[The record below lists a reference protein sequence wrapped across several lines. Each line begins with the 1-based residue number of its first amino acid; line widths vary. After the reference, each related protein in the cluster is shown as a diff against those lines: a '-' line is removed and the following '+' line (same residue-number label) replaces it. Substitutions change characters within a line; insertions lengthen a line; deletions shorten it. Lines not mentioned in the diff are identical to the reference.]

1 MIEQFMQVVTE
12 QGNQIAV
19 EDGNLSLSYSE
30 LDSISNAL
38 ASSLANIGV
47 HEGAHVGLCLPRSAE
62 LIATMVAVI
71 KLGACYVPIEPS
83 MPVSR
88 RQALFEQCD
97 IRTVLSY
104 SEQIELWRLEEA
116 ENIVAELF
124 DFKAEFNHALSKVK
138 SGETVEFKTSTAS
151 PDTLA
156 CLFFTSGSTG
166 LPKGVSVLNSGIK
179 SVVHQPNYVPLTS
192 GKRVGNFANPSFD
205 ALTFEVWGA
214 LLNGATAVVFTQEEI
229 NDPQALARKIEES
242 ALDVA
247 FMTTGLFNLMVLE
260 FPQSLVHI
268 KHLLV
273 GGEAFV
279 ASNATPFFDAATS
292 AGFEGS
298 DYPALY
304 NVYGPTECTTFSAC
318 HRLLPENVKKYIRD
332 ARVPIGKGIN
342 RTQVYVVVEQNRLAL
357 SGEVGE
363 IAIAGPAL
371 AQGYYGDKTRN
382 AERFVYLPW
391 LKEHVYLS
399 GDLGMQNEQG
409 DIEFLGRADQQV
421 KVRGHRIE
429 LSEIEQCIQSHPD
442 VLHASCVSVKEQETD
457 IYAYLSLHSQ
467 VSKEALRQ
475 HIRQYLPSYMVPH
488 RFFAISQ
495 APLNKNGKLDKRRLR
510 EMEHVE
516 LVSEQRTAQLSD
528 QVGLLAPTVSKTFVS
543 VVHEILRLGSSP
555 NQNSRFLENSFLENS
570 LVENGGD
577 SLKAMRI
584 IARLRKQLSGS
595 LELSVGDF
603 MAGTSL
609 IHLATDIEQQYA
621 ALSEF
626 ESESEKSPESGM
638 ESRTETQSNVYS
650 ASPEQSRLALLQYL
664 NTDSTAYNAPFVF
677 TLTGNVDIEALQRA
691 WISVVKQHG
700 ALRSQFSTSSI
711 GVKVEECEFQSE
723 MGSLRYQLLSENL
736 VNEVINARV
745 TQHFNIE
752 IAPLFTSD
760 LIEVN
765 GSQEQ
770 ATYHLVLC
778 FHHLIVDGWSINV
791 LLNDLSYA
799 YEACTSN
806 QALKVDRKASKY
818 HHFSQQ
824 RQATIAASSYQKHIE
839 FWRSQPLNTVPSLF
853 SSLSLVSKQVEPDGV
868 VKKTLTP
875 KEWNALKSNAQ
886 NRGMSLFSALLGI
899 WGLTLNRYFHQDRV
913 AIASPVAN
921 REGGNFE
928 NLVGMC
934 ANTCLFNIEM
944 PIGLEVSK
952 FLNKTHH
959 NVTQVQKHQQVDFAD
974 VASLVQQ
981 RSVSGISD
989 DVIESMLVLENTDPS
1004 VLAIKGAEINA
1015 QTLFSGEAKFP
1026 ITLFVTDCGDNAELV
1041 LEYQGKKISNE
1052 AANAIVS
1059 SFMTLSTHLF
1069 RSLDRVIQQVPH
1081 LSPSQL
1087 AQVAEF
1093 SKPQLQEHKSRSPSL
1108 PWHRVEDW
1116 FAYQASVSPHN
1127 IAVEMEGQQLSY
1139 QALDTKSE
1147 KLAVA
1152 LRAQYQQAPSETIV
1166 GLSFYRGIELV
1177 VAVMAIL
1184 KSGAAYLPL
1193 DPDYPKQ
1200 RLNTMCELANLDLL
1214 LTEEGNLNSF
1224 AHKGEADSIS
1234 SPVYCLNSSFELKPL
1249 TQKEPHKESQQSSER
1264 LDVTTPPEVIEK
1276 QGSGRAYVIYTSG
1289 STGVP
1294 KGVEIPHD
1302 ALLNYLDHCANHY
1315 FEDAQVSAGVV
1326 SSSVNFDATVTTLL
1340 APLVAGKTVK
1350 LIPQDGNDVHSLA
1363 STIKNATE
1371 PMVFKLTPTHLKAL
1385 NHYLGKEQLELPHRF
1400 VVGGEAFDT
1409 TTAKQCQQWLPSAK
1423 LINEYGPTEA
1433 TVGCSTYV
1441 FQPQVNS
1448 YDDAALPIGHPI
1460 CGVNLHVLN
1469 RHAQLCA
1476 QNVIGEIHI
1485 SGSGVA
1491 LGYLNQDEKT
1501 RERFVHLDING
1512 AIQRCYKTGDFGY
1525 WNTNGELIFCGREDD
1540 QIKLNG
1546 YRIELGDIE
1555 AALALALPNVRSA
1568 VALKQSENA
1577 MLVAYVELSESQLAN
1592 KQQVVMD
1599 TLAKQLPS
1607 HMIPSHFCSV
1617 DTLPETPNG
1626 KLDRDTLPI
1635 PDLAPKI
1642 NNGEQE
1648 KAYSESPLVNHLIS
1662 MFSQQNGAQIHPNT
1676 PFFESGFNSLNLMKM
1691 HSQLLQDEWLCSQ
1704 FPPINLVDLFAYP
1717 SIRKLA
1723 EFLMQEEASCGDFES
1738 NESNARKG
1746 STQTKESSK
1755 AVNREIEKSH
1765 DIAVIGMAVNLPAAS
1780 DLSEFWEVIKNGK
1793 ECIECI
1799 PLDKNSEKFD
1809 EENWVSVR
1817 SSMLGVTDFDPAY
1830 FGISEHDAKL
1840 MDPQQRHALMTAV
1853 HALEN
1858 AGIENTDLKT
1868 KVDSNGS
1875 NIEPHLSLLED
1886 ARKVGVFMSASD
1898 NTYGPAI
1905 AKHGEEKIDP
1915 YHLSLLNEK
1924 DFIATRIAYHLNLSG
1939 PAITAQT
1946 ACSSSL
1952 VAIHQACQQIQL
1964 GDCDIAL
1971 VGGVNAD
1978 LETLDGYP
1986 FRKGMILSED
1996 GHCKPFSNQASGT
2009 VPANGIGAVV
2019 LKRLDLAKQDGN
2031 RIYCV
2036 VKGSA
2041 VNNDGGNKVSFY
2053 APSVH
2058 GQRDVI
2064 VQAQRNAQVFSEQVQ
2079 YVEAHGTGTPLGD
2092 PIEVEALSAAFEA
2105 NRRSPDTSGLCQLGS
2120 LKSQMGHLGSAA
2132 GVAGFVRTAL
2142 CLYHQY
2148 YPVTLWSDNPNE
2160 AIDFKAAGFALSSQA
2175 HAWEGRNRF
2184 AGVSSFG
2191 MGGTNAHVVL
2201 GSFDDSINGDLKWDM
2216 PPTPF
2221 NTKSY
2226 LSPYYAKPI
2235 QIGELQH
2242 TAERIRAPFE
2252 QWFLEESWQRVL
2264 RVKTVKGISNQTL
2277 FIGNKSEYHNG
2288 VMTHY
2293 QQQGNQVTYVSDSA
2307 DLQAWLNT
2315 ETNEVAQLNVVV
2327 FSQSDHSGSG
2337 SIQPLWQ
2344 RVELV
2349 QAIQTCSSTNE
2360 FQVIFLNSNS
2370 VEVLGNERVN
2380 PDSALMNGLV
2390 KTMTIENPSMNGYCL
2405 DVSESESSS
2414 DLAAS
2419 LTHLFSSSSASFSQ
2433 PNEPFFALRHGYL
2446 WQRSFL
2452 ESPIESTKFASPKE
2466 QDLRKQSSESNVY
2479 IVTGSKGGIG
2489 RHLTQHL
2496 LAQDS
2501 QNVVIGL
2508 SRSAKQ
2514 ESIEQGAREQHIQCD
2529 ISNDAQWQSLLE
2541 QIHQTYGYVKGIVHA
2556 AGEAGGAML
2565 HTLNADTLQQNVG
2578 AKVLGAIQL
2587 AYSLDKLKPE
2597 FVLYCS
2603 SMSSIYPV
2611 AGQTDYSAA
2620 NAYLNQMST
2629 CRRDSTTR
2637 MISVNFPTWLQ
2648 TGMAKHVSETDFA
2661 ITPQEGLKV
2670 FDRVI
2675 NSLFEGCLYVS
2686 PLNQDDA
2693 RDFFHS
2699 LNHRD
2704 VRTRNDKNSAEH
2716 SGYSNNSVVE
2726 DANNNLDIRL
2736 KLTALFAEV
2745 LGMEESDIESDVCFY
2760 DLGGD
2765 SLTVLDLLDA
2775 LNELFTDAFTLVQ
2788 LNQNVSIDSLTLHL
2802 EAGLHLEKNGHLEK
2816 NTHLER
2822 SDELEKSGELE
2833 KIRHVDVLIH
2843 PVGGDVSGYR
2853 KWRECYPKSREL
2865 IAIRDP
2871 LLEGGA
2877 SLNNI
2882 QMCAQE
2888 YCAQISRHRVKRVI
2902 GWSFG
2907 AVVAQ
2912 EMVKQLG
2919 DDVELVLIDPPA
2931 LNHPAQHLPEF
2942 ANSVFVKEVLQQYPE
2957 LKGRLNEHSSVND
2970 IIDAMHTN
2978 GSEARQYLER
2988 VVSACQKNANALRQ
3002 YKPSKIHVKQAWLFV
3017 ASEHSQS
3024 EKTDVTESWLNILP
3038 DINIHE
3044 INGDHYSIL
3053 NETGSRNMLS
3063 KMGKHK

>member
-1 MIEQFMQVVTE
+1 MIEQFMQVVKE

-19 EDGNLSLSYSE
+19 EDGSLSLSYSE

-104 SEQIELWRLEEA
+104 SEQIEIWRYEEA
-116 ENIVAELF
+116 EISVAELF
-124 DFKAEFNHALSKVK
+124 DFKAEFSHALSQAK
-138 SGETVEFKTSTAS
+138 SGELVEFETFTAS

-214 LLNGATAVVFTQEEI
+214 LLNGATTVVFTQEEI
-229 NDPQALARKIEES
+229 NDPQALARKIEQS

-279 ASNATPFFDAATS
+279 ASNAAPFFDAATS

-318 HRLLPENVKKYIRD
+318 HRLQPESVEQYIRD

-363 IAIAGPAL
+363 IAISGPAL
-371 AQGYYGDKTRN
+371 ARGYYGDETRS

-467 VSKEALRQ
+467 VSKETLRQ

-488 RFFAISQ
+488 RFFTISQ

-510 EMEHVE
+510 DMEHVE
-516 LVSEQRTAQLSD
+516 LVSEQSTVQFSD
-528 QVGLLAPTVSKTFVS
+528 QIDVLAPTVGKQFVS
-543 VVHEILRLGSSP
+543 VVREMLKLESSP
-555 NQNSRFLENSFLENS
+555 NQNSRFLENS

-603 MAGTSL
+603 MASTSL

-621 ALSEF
+621 ALSE
-626 ESESEKSPESGM
+626 SESEKNSENWD
-638 ESRTETQSNVYS
+638 ESRAETHSNVYS

-677 TLTGNVDIEALQRA
+677 TLTGNVDVEALQKA
-691 WISVVKQHG
+691 WIGVVKQHG
-700 ALRSQFSTSSI
+700 ALRSQFSTSST
-711 GVKVEECEFQSE
+711 GVKVEECEFQDE
-723 MGSLRYQLLSENL
+723 MGSLRYQLLPEHR
-736 VNEVINARV
+736 VNKAINARV
-745 TQHFNIE
+745 TQRFNIE
-752 IAPLFTSD
+752 AAPLFTSD
-760 LIEVN
+760 LIKVD
-765 GSQEQ
+765 GSQQQ

-791 LLNDLSYA
+791 LLNDLSRA
-799 YEACTSN
+799 YEAFTSN
-806 QALKVDRKASKY
+806 QALKVDRKVSKY
-818 HHFSQQ
+818 LHFSQQ
-824 RQATIAASSYQKHIE
+824 RQAAITASSYQKHME
-839 FWRSQPLNTVPSLF
+839 FWRSQPLNAVPSLF
-853 SSLSLVSKQVEPDGV
+853 SSLSLVHKQVEPDGV
-868 VKKTLTP
+868 VKKTFTP
-875 KEWNALKSNAQ
+875 KEWSALKSNAQ
-886 NRGMSLFSALLGI
+886 NRGMSLFSALLGV

-952 FLNKTHH
+952 FLNKTHY

-974 VASLVQQ
+974 VASIVQQ
-981 RSVSGISD
+981 RSVSGVSD

-1004 VLAIKGAEINA
+1004 VLTIKGAEINA

-1026 ITLFVTDCGDNAELV
+1026 ITLFVNDCGDNTELV
-1041 LEYQGKKISNE
+1041 LEYQGKKISNG
-1052 AANAIVS
+1052 AANAMVA

-1069 RSLDRVIQQVPH
+1069 QSLDRAIQQVPY

-1087 AQVAEF
+1087 AQVAVF
-1093 SKPQLQEHKSRSPSL
+1093 SEPQLQEYQSSSPSL

-1139 QALDTKSE
+1139 QALDAKSE

-1152 LRAQYQQAPSETIV
+1152 LRAQYQRAPSETIV

-1214 LTEEGNLNSF
+1214 LTEEGNLHSFVRNSTSN
-1224 AHKGEADSIS
+1224 KSEADSIS
-1234 SPVYCLNSSFELKPL
+1234 SPVYCLNSSFELKPV
-1249 TQKEPHKESQQSSER
+1249 TNKESHKESQQSSEHI
-1264 LDVTTPPEVIEK
+1264 DATAPPEVIEK
-1276 QGSGRAYVIYTSG
+1276 QGSDRAYVIYTSG

-1302 ALLNYLDHCANHY
+1302 ALLNYLDHCVNHY

-1385 NHYLGKEQLELPHRF
+1385 NHYLRNEQIELAHRF

-1409 TTAKQCQQWLPSAK
+1409 ATAKQCQRWLPSAK

-1441 FQPQVNS
+1441 YPPQMNQ

-1491 LGYLNQDEKT
+1491 LGYLNQGEKT

-1555 AALALALPNVRSA
+1555 AALAFALPNVRSA

-1577 MLVAYVELSESQLAN
+1577 MLVAYVELCVKQLAN

-1599 TLAKQLPS
+1599 ALAKQLPS

-1626 KLDRDTLPI
+1626 KLDRDALPT
-1635 PDLAPKI
+1635 PDLATKI

-1648 KAYSESPLVNHLIS
+1648 KAHSESPLVNHLIS
-1662 MFSQQNGAQIHPNT
+1662 MFSQQNGAQVHPNT

-1723 EFLMQEEASCGDFES
+1723 EFLMQEEASCGEFES
-1738 NESNARKG
+1738 NESNERKG
-1746 STQTKESSK
+1746 SAQTKEKRK
-1755 AVNREIEKSH
+1755 AVNSEIEKSH

-1793 ECIECI
+1793 ECIERI
-1799 PLDKNSEKFD
+1799 PLDKNREKFD

-1858 AGIENTDLKT
+1858 AGIEE
-1868 KVDSNGS
+1868 KVGSNGS
-1875 NIEPHLSLLED
+1875 DMEPHSSLSKD
-1886 ARKVGVFMSASD
+1886 ARKIGVFMSASD

-1971 VGGVNAD
+1971 AGGVNAD

-1996 GHCKPFSNQASGT
+1996 GHCKPFSNHASGT
-2009 VPANGIGAVV
+2009 VPANGTGAVV
-2019 LKRLDLAKQDGN
+2019 LKRLDLAKQDGD

-2105 NRRSPDTSGLCQLGS
+2105 NRKSPDTNGLCQLGS

-2132 GVAGFVRTAL
+2132 GVAGFIRTAL
-2142 CLYHQY
+2142 CLYHQH
-2148 YPVTLWSDNPNE
+2148 YPATLWSDSLNE
-2160 AIDFKAAGFALSSQA
+2160 AIDFKAAGFALSTQA
-2175 HAWEGRNRF
+2175 YTWEGRNRF

-2191 MGGTNAHVVL
+2191 MGGTNAHVIL
-2201 GSFDDSINGDLKWDM
+2201 GAFDDVINGDLKWDKL
-2216 PPTPF
+2216 PTTF

-2226 LSPYYAKPI
+2226 LSPYYANPI
-2235 QIGELQH
+2235 QTSELQH
-2242 TAERIRAPFE
+2242 TVERIRVPFE

-2264 RVKTVKGISNQTL
+2264 RVKPVKGVNNQTL
-2277 FIGNKSEYHNG
+2277 FIGKKSEYRDE
-2288 VMTHY
+2288 VIAHY
-2293 QQQGNQVTYVSDSA
+2293 QQQGNQVTYVSNSA
-2307 DLQAWLNT
+2307 NLPAWLNI
-2315 ETNEVAQLNVVV
+2315 ESNEVAQLNVVV

-2349 QAIQTCSSTNE
+2349 QALQSCSSTTDI
-2360 FQVIFLNSNS
+2360 QVIFLNSNS
-2370 VEVLGNERVN
+2370 AEVLGNELVN

-2419 LTHLFSSSSASFSQ
+2419 LTHLFSSSCASLSQ

-2446 WQRSFL
+2446 WQQAFV
-2452 ESPIESTKFASPKE
+2452 ESLIESTELDPLTE
-2466 QDLRKQSSESNVY
+2466 QDLSKQSSESNVF

-2514 ESIEQGAREQHIQCD
+2514 EHIQQGVREQHIQCD
-2529 ISNDAQWQSLLE
+2529 ISNGAQWQSLVE
-2541 QIHQTYGYVKGIVHA
+2541 QIHQTFGCVKGIIHA
-2556 AGEAGGAML
+2556 AGLAGGAMI

-2587 AYSLDKLKPE
+2587 AHSIDTLKPE

-2611 AGQTDYSAA
+2611 AGQTDYNAA
-2620 NAYLNQMST
+2620 NAFLNQMSF

-2648 TGMAKHVSETDFA
+2648 TGMAKDVNKTDFA
-2661 ITPQEGLKV
+2661 ITPQEGLMV

-2675 NSLFEGCLYVS
+2675 HSLFEGCLYVS
-2686 PLNQDDA
+2686 PLNQVDA
-2693 RDFFHS
+2693 RNFFHS

-2704 VRTRNDKNSAEH
+2704 VRTRNDKNSAEQ
-2716 SGYSNNSVVE
+2716 SGYSKNSIVE
-2726 DANNNLDIRL
+2726 DTNNNLDIRL
-2736 KLTALFAEV
+2736 KLTALFAEM
-2745 LGMEESDIESDVCFY
+2745 LGMEESDIDPDVCFY

-2765 SLTVLDLLDA
+2765 SLTVLDLLDV
-2775 LNELFTDAFTLVQ
+2775 LNELFPDAFTLVQ

-2816 NTHLER
+2816 NTHLES
-2822 SDELEKSGELE
+2822 SDELENSGESE
-2833 KIRHVDVLIH
+2833 KVRHVDVLIH

-2877 SLNNI
+2877 SLNTI

-2888 YCAQISRHRVKRVI
+2888 YCAQLSPHRVKRVI

-2931 LNHPAQHLPEF
+2931 LNHSAQHLPEL

-2970 IIDAMHTN
+2970 IVDAMHTN

-3024 EKTDVTESWLNILP
+3024 EKIDVTKSWLTILP

-3044 INGDHYSIL
+3044 VNGDHYSIL
-3053 NETGSRNMLS
+3053 CETGSRNMLTMIGES
-3063 KMGKHK
+3063 APH